1 MRSVPSKPNSD
12 AGFGPAV
19 HAHAMHAGAPQQRL
33 SQDGSQVERGRWAT
47 HSTGDSGE
55 FVPPCASLTG
65 RHRAPTGEPASTY
78 VRVGGEGTLS
88 RAAPV
93 LASCGTSATQ
103 MLAKRLQAHR
113 FLPGVPHQR
122 LDAFHAPQRFGLPN
136 EHFGGFA

>member
-1 MRSVPSKPNSD
+1 MRSVPSKPSSD

-19 HAHAMHAGAPQQRL
+19 HAPAMHAGAPEQRL

-47 HSTGDSGE
+47 HATGDSGA

-65 RHRAPTGEPASTY
+65 RHQAPTGVPTSTY

-88 RAAPV
+88 RAALVP
-93 LASCGTSATQ
+93 ASCGTGATQ
-103 MLAKRLQAHR
+103 MPTKRLESRR

-122 LDAFHAPQRFGLPN
+122 LDGFHAPQRFGTPN